1 MHVYLKV
8 KVSSLA
14 AEARIIRNLEQK
26 QLAYLRRTPNWPET
40 VAALPFWGLRKHRT
54 WDVRR
59 EARSS
64 CLAYGF
70 LRGRAYRA
78 IEAKCYS
85 KPDWKRVQSLI
96 ERYGEGD
103 KRILIQKFSEW
114 KDAPVLQGG

>member
-8 KVSSLA
+8 KISSLA
-14 AEARIIRNLEQK
+14 AESRIIRSLELK
-26 QLAYLRRTPNWPET
+26 RRAYLRRTT
-40 VAALPFWGLRKHRT
+40 GVAGDTAFWGLRKHRT

-70 LRGRAYRA
+70 LRGRPYRA
-78 IEAKCYS
+78 LEEKCYS
-85 KPDWKRVQSLI
+85 KPDWKRVQYLI

-103 KRILIQKFSEW
+103 KRSLVQKFSEW
-114 KDAPVLQGG
+114 KDVPALSTEPT

>member
-8 KVSSLA
+8 KVVSLA

-26 QLAYLRRTPNWPET
+26 RRAYLRRTT
-40 VAALPFWGLRKHRT
+40 GVAGDTAFWGLRKHRT

-70 LRGRAYRA
+70 LRGRHYRA
-78 IEAKCYS
+78 LEAKCYS
-85 KPDWKRVQSLI
+85 KPDWKRVQYLI

-103 KRILIQKFSEW
+103 KRLLVQKFSEW
-114 KDAPVLQGG
+114 KDAQEIPVEPI